1 MTSDRMSD
9 RAFAGIA
16 ALIVAIAAATT
27 IAWCTSMSAM
37 GQMAMP
43 GGWTMTM
50 AFMRMPGQTWMAT
63 AASFIG
69 MWVAMMVAMM
79 LPSLVPML
87 ARYRSAVAATGEM
100 RPGALTALVGAGY
113 FFVWTVF
120 GVAAYPVGAALAAI
134 EMRQPALARAVP
146 IAIGAVVLIA
156 GGLQFTTWKTR
167 QLACCRD
174 GRMRDGLVR
183 CDAATAWRHGVRLG
197 LDCGPCCA
205 NLMILLLVIGV
216 MDLRAMAV
224 HVISVHVRYRHPGA
238 GPRAET
244 RLRRTA
250 DPLAARCATAA
261 RLRAEQ
267 VDQ

>member
-1 MTSDRMSD
+1 LS
-9 RAFAGIA
+9 
-16 ALIVAIAAATT
+16 AIAAATT

-50 AFMRMPGQTWMAT
+50 AFTRMPGQTWMAT

-69 MWVAMMVAMM
+69 MWVVMMVAMM

-87 ARYRSAVAATGEM
+87 ARYRSGVAATGET
-100 RPGALTALVGAGY
+100 RVGCADRTRRRRILLRLDHVRRGGVSSGRRSRGARNAAAGAG
-113 FFVWTVF
+113 
-120 GVAAYPVGAALAAI
+120 
-134 EMRQPALARAVP
+134 ARVP

-156 GGLQFTTWKTR
+156 GGLQFTAWKTR

-174 GRMRDGLVR
+174 GRTRDGVLR

-216 MDLRAMAV
+216 MDLRAMAAV
-224 HVISVHVRYRHPGA
+224 
-238 GPRAET
+238 
-244 RLRRTA
+244 
-250 DPLAARCATAA
+250 TAA
-261 RLRAEQ
+261 ITLERLAPAGARAAHAIGA
-267 VDQ
+267 VVVACGLVLLARAL